1 MDETPKRV
9 LSTLMIVGSQSP
21 EKAIS
26 SIDLAG
32 KLGIEK
38 PYLEVEIEELG
49 RGGYLK
55 TFLRDGVSHVY
66 LSMAGIIVA
75 SSTYS

>member
-9 LSTLMIVGSQSP
+9 LSTLMIMGSQSP
-21 EKAIS
+21 ERAIS
-26 SIDLAG
+26 SADLAG

-38 PYLEVEIEELG
+38 PSLEAEIESLG
-49 RGGYLK
+49 HVGYIK
-55 TFLRDGVSHVY
+55 SFLRDGVSHVY
-66 LSMAGIIVA
+66 LSAAGIIVA

>member
-9 LSTLMIVGSQSP
+9 LSTLMIMGSQSP

-26 SIDLAG
+26 SADLAE

-38 PYLEVEIEELG
+38 PALEADIEELG
-49 RGGYLK
+49 RVGYVK
-55 TFLRDGVSHVY
+55 SFLRDGVSHVY
-66 LSMAGIIVA
+66 LSMTGIIVA

>member
-9 LSTLMIVGSQSP
+9 LSTLMIVGAQSP
-21 EKAIS
+21 ERAIS
-26 SIDLAG
+26 SSELAC
-32 KLGIEK
+32 KLGIKK
-38 PYLEVEIEELG
+38 PSLEVEIEALG

-55 TFLRDGVSHVY
+55 SFLRDGASHVY
-66 LSMAGIIVA
+66 LSVAGIIVA

>member
-1 MDETPKRV
+1 MDETPKRI
-9 LSTLMIVGSQSP
+9 LSTLMIMGAQSP
-21 EKAIS
+21 ERAIDS
-26 SIDLAG
+26 TDLAG
-32 KLGIEK
+32 KLDMEK
-38 PYLEVEIEELG
+38 PSLEAEMAELG

-55 TFLRDGVSHVY
+55 SFFRDGVSHVY

>member
-9 LSTLMIVGSQSP
+9 LSTLMIMGAQSP
-21 EKAIS
+21 ERAIS

-32 KLGIEK
+32 RLGIEK
-38 PYLEVEIEELG
+38 SSLEAEMEELR

-55 TFLRDGVSHVY
+55 SFLREGASHVY
-66 LSMAGIIVA
+66 LSGDGIIVA